1 MPKLIFSSE
10 TMGCGATIRLDSGEE
25 IMVSIAK
32 VSVRVRSTKGF
43 LRSFFGAT
51 LYEEKNVYK
60 NVQTGLSL
68 RLSYPNQAAEL
79 DFQNPILK
87 AFSNAIWHCKT
98 AAEVCVVLNEAASK
112 VPSAR
117 EAAYD
122 VALQEAFIEA
132 SKPRPRPKLLPEETP
147 ATYRI
152 EYSDGVNADLDLVP
166 FEIRSWAEQSNDRFS
181 RESQPYH
188 RIVRIV
194 DRDGKTV
201 WPLATG
207 AWRHPD
213 DELALDLLISVV
225 DENPNTSDKERFELF
240 KKGVKADAKTE
251 EAVLWYAFAR
261 QVGQAHWDDEER
273 FELFKKAVKD
283 DAKEDEVLWL
293 VFARQFG
300 PGY

>member
-1 MPKLIFSSE
+1 MPKLIFSTE
-10 TMGCGATIRLDSGEE
+10 TMGCGATIRVDSGEE
-25 IMVSIAK
+25 IMVSVANAD
-32 VSVRVRSTKGF
+32 VRVRSTKGF
-43 LRSFFGAT
+43 LGSFFGAI

-68 RLSYPNQAAEL
+68 RLSYPNQAPEL
-79 DFQNPILK
+79 EFQNPILK
-87 AFSNAIWHCKT
+87 AFSNAIWQCKT

-117 EAAYD
+117 EAAYG
-122 VALQEAFIEA
+122 VTLQEAFIEA
-132 SKPRPRPKLLPEETP
+132 SKPRPKLLPEETP

-152 EYSDGVNADLDLVP
+152 DYSDGVNADRELIP
-166 FEIRSWAEQSNDRFS
+166 FEIRTWAEKSNDMFS
-181 RESQPYH
+181 RESKPF

-194 DRDGKTV
+194 DSDGKTV
-201 WPLATG
+201 WPPVAG
-207 AWRHPD
+207 AWIHPD
-213 DELALDLLISVV
+213 DERTIELLMSVV
-225 DENPNTSDKERFELF
+225 EENPNTSDEERFELF

-283 DAKEDEVLWL
+283 DAKEEEVLWL
-293 VFARQFG
+293 AFARQFG

>member
-43 LRSFFGAT
+43 LGSFFGAT

-68 RLSYPNQAAEL
+68 RLSYPNQAPEL
-79 DFQNPILK
+79 EFRNPNLK
-87 AFSNAIWHCKT
+87 AFANAIWHCKT
-98 AAEVCVVLNEAASK
+98 AAEVCIVLNEAASK

-117 EAAYD
+117 EAAYL
-122 VALQEAFIEA
+122 VGLHEAVIEA
-132 SKPRPRPKLLPEETP
+132 RKPRPKLLPEETP

-152 EYSDGVNADLDLVP
+152 DYSDGVNADRELVP
-166 FEIRSWAEQSNDRFS
+166 FEIRTWAEKSNDMFS
-181 RESQPYH
+181 RESKPF

-194 DRDGKTV
+194 DSNGKTV

-207 AWRHPD
+207 AWIHPD
-213 DELALDLLISVV
+213 DERTLELLESVV
-225 DENPNTSDKERFELF
+225 EENPNTSDEERFELF

-261 QVGQAHWDDEER
+261 RVGQAHWDDEER

-283 DAKEDEVLWL
+283 DAKEEEILWL
-293 VFARQFG
+293 AFARQFG